1 MNPRVGRLRAH
12 AERAAIATDATA
24 AAAAAAM
31 VVVEGEAAEAAAAAG
46 AAAAAV
52 AGVAAAAAATDMPNS
67 VVRLSLSS
75 LAFESA
81 QHNRLVPTF
90 GRRIHRARRR
100 DVGNRISTYTVDL
113 CRYLLESVPGHL
125 KKVIHNH
132 ILSRPVDRRALKIF

>member
-1 MNPRVGRLRAH
+1 VVEAAVG
-12 AERAAIATDATA
+12 EVGAAVAVGA
-24 AAAAAAM
+24 AAGVAAAG
-31 VVVEGEAAEAAAAAG
+31 VAAGVAAAAG